1 VRNCAT
7 FSHLRG
13 LARGEQ
19 EDGTAGTARQTAPRL
34 ANLEERRL
42 KLLELFYAD
51 QISSD
56 LFSEQ
61 KAKFSRQ
68 IAALRGS
75 RAEQEGQAARSGEL
89 LARFEE
95 VLVVLSRMSIE
106 DMWEEAA
113 EREKRVLVGEL
124 IEKIT
129 LFPDHL
135 EVSIAGAPKM
145 NVTLQ
150 EVGLRAGLQSRGVG
164 GASATPSTRDPW
176 ETWLIAV

>member
-1 VRNCAT
+1 
-7 FSHLRG
+7 
-13 LARGEQ
+13 
-19 EDGTAGTARQTAPRL
+19 
-34 ANLEERRL
+34 
-42 KLLELFYAD
+42 
-51 QISSD
+51 
-56 LFSEQ
+56 
-61 KAKFSRQ
+61 
-68 IAALRGS
+68 
-75 RAEQEGQAARSGEL
+75 
-89 LARFEE
+89 